1 MNKLLGLKKA
11 NCKNC
16 HKCIRECPV
25 KSIQFSDH
33 QANILPE
40 ECILCGRCV
49 VACPQN
55 AKDVRNDV
63 LKVKEAMR
71 AGKRVIA
78 SIAPSFISDFEVSGI
93 AEMTVLLKQLG
104 FYDVR
109 ETAEGAYI
117 VKSEYERMIK
127 NNEQDV
133 IISTCCHSAVLL
145 VSKHYPE
152 ALPYLAPVLSPML
165 AHAKLIKDENPDT
178 YVVFIG
184 PCISKKDEAEKN
196 PGLVDCVLTFE
207 ELREWLL
214 DEDVKVSQD
223 INDDNLVRMSRFF
236 PETGGIIKSMN
247 TEDTGFRYLAVDGV
261 KDCIAALENI
271 INGKLSHCF
280 VEMSICRGSCINGP
294 MTRLYRE
301 EMLDSTIRLRNFAK
315 PLSEKSS
322 EDFNI
327 STNISLA
334 QKYQALTITS
344 KKPTDEQ
351 ITAILAEM
359 GKTKSEHELNCGSCG
374 YATCRE
380 KAVAVF
386 LGKAEPSMCLPFMME
401 KAESF
406 SDKIIMMTPNAIMV
420 LDDKLNVQQM
430 NRSAKRLFNLP
441 ASLKVKDMPAKDIID
456 TKPYSIILASGQKR
470 LEQRRYLADY
480 NKYVKESIL
489 YDKDHKIIICIM
501 KDITDEQL
509 ESQRIT
515 EIRQQTVNTADKVIE
530 KQMRVVQEIAS
541 LLGETTAETKI
552 ALTKLKE
559 AISVEDSQNE

>member
-25 KSIQFSDH
+25 KSIQFSDL

-55 AKDVRNDV
+55 AKDVRNDI
-63 LKVKEAMR
+63 LKVKEAILSE
-71 AGKRVIA
+71 KRVIA
-78 SIAPSFISDFEVSGI
+78 SIAPSFIADFEVSGI
-93 AEMTVLLKQLG
+93 AEMTALLKQLG
-104 FYDVR
+104 FYEVR

-145 VSKHYPE
+145 VSKYYPE

-165 AHAKLIKDENPDT
+165 AHAKLIKEENPEA

-196 PGLVDCVLTFE
+196 SGLVDCVLTFE
-207 ELREWLL
+207 ELRDWMLE
-214 DEDVKVSQD
+214 EDVKATDD
-223 INDDNLVRMSRFF
+223 INDDSIVRVSRFF

-247 TEDTGFRYLAVDGV
+247 TENTGFRYLAVDGV

-294 MTRLYRE
+294 MTRHYRE

-315 PLSEKSS
+315 PLSEKSF

-327 STNISLA
+327 STDISLS
-334 QKYQALTITS
+334 QKYQPLTIDNP
-344 KKPTDEQ
+344 KPTDEQ

-359 GKTKSEHELNCGSCG
+359 GKTKPEHELNCGSCG

-420 LDDKLNVQQM
+420 LDDKLNIQQM

-441 ASLKVKDMPAKDIID
+441 ASLNVKNMPAKDIID
-456 TKPYSIILASGQKR
+456 TKPYSVILSSGQKR
-470 LEQRRYLADY
+470 LEQRRYLSDY

-559 AISVEDSQNE
+559 AISVEGTQNE

>member
-55 AKDVRNDV
+55 AKDVRHDV
-63 LKVKEAMR
+63 AKVKEAMLE
-71 AGKRVIA
+71 GKRVVA
-78 SIAPSFISDFEVSGI
+78 SIAPSFIADFEVNGI
-93 AEMTVLLKQLG
+93 AEMTALLKQLG

-145 VSKHYPE
+145 VSKYYTE

-207 ELREWLL
+207 EIREWLAE
-214 DEDVKVSQD
+214 EDVKVSEA
-223 INDDNLVRMSRFF
+223 INDDSIVRMSRFF
-236 PETGGIIKSMN
+236 PETGGIIKSMD

-294 MTRLYRE
+294 MTRRYRE

-315 PLSEKSS
+315 PLSEKGS

-327 STNISLA
+327 SADVSLT
-334 QKYQALTITS
+334 QKYEPLTVTHA
-344 KKPTDEQ
+344 KPSDEQ

-359 GKTKSEHELNCGSCG
+359 GKTKPEHELNCGSCG

-386 LGKAEPSMCLPFMME
+386 SGKAEPSMCLPFMME

-441 ASLKVKDMPAKDIID
+441 ASLNVKNMPAKDIID
-456 TKPYSIILASGQKR
+456 TKPYSIILSSGQKR

-501 KDITDEQL
+501 KDITDEHL

-559 AISVEDSQNE
+559 AISVEESQNE

>member
-1 MNKLLGLKKA
+1 MNKILGLKKA

-25 KSIQFSDH
+25 KSIQFSEH

-55 AKDVRNDV
+55 AKDVRNDIA
-63 LKVKEAMR
+63 KVKEAMH
-71 AGKRVIA
+71 AGKRVVA
-78 SIAPSFISDFEVSGI
+78 SLAPSFIADFEVSGI
-93 AEMTVLLKQLG
+93 NEMTYLLKQLG
-104 FYDVR
+104 FDSVR
-109 ETAEGAYI
+109 ETAEGAFI

-145 VSKHYPE
+145 VSKYYPE
-152 ALPYLAPVLSPML
+152 AIRYLAPVLSPML
-165 AHAKLIKDENPDT
+165 AHAKLIKEENPDT

-184 PCISKKDEAEKN
+184 PCISKKDEADKN
-196 PGLVDCVLTFE
+196 QGMVDCVLTFE
-207 ELREWLL
+207 ELREWLA
-214 DEDVKVSQD
+214 EENANTMQH
-223 INDDNLVRMSRFF
+223 INDDSTVRMSRFF
-236 PETGGIIKSMN
+236 PETGGIIKSMH

-271 INGKLSHCF
+271 ISGKLSHCF

-294 MTRLYRE
+294 MTRRYRE
-301 EMLDSTIRLRNFAK
+301 EMLDCTIRLRDFAK
-315 PLSEKSS
+315 PLPEKSY
-322 EDFNI
+322 EDFDI
-327 STNISLA
+327 STNIG
-334 QKYQALTITS
+334 LTQNFKPLTVTS
-344 KKPTDEQ
+344 AKPDDEQ

-359 GKTKSEHELNCGSCG
+359 GKTKPEHELNCGSCG

-420 LDDKLNVQQM
+420 LDDKLNIQQM

-456 TKPYSIILASGQKR
+456 TKPYSIILSSGQKR

-559 AISVEDSQNE
+559 AISVEGGQNE

>member
-55 AKDVRNDV
+55 AKDVRNDIS
-63 LKVKEAMR
+63 KVKEAMLS
-71 AGKRVIA
+71 GKRVIA
-78 SIAPSFISDFEVSGI
+78 SLAPSFISDFEVSGI
-93 AEMTVLLKQLG
+93 NEMTALLKQLG

-117 VKSEYERMIK
+117 VKSEYERLIK
-127 NNEQDV
+127 NNEQNV

-145 VSKHYPE
+145 VSKYYPE

-165 AHAKLIKDENPDT
+165 AHAKLIKEETSDA

-184 PCISKKDEAEKN
+184 PCISKKDEADKN

-214 DEDVKVSQD
+214 DEDVKVPDD
-223 INDDNLVRMSRFF
+223 ITDDSFVRMSRFF

-294 MTRLYRE
+294 MTRHYRE

-327 STNISLA
+327 STDISLA
-334 QKYQALTITS
+334 QKYQPLTVS
-344 KKPTDEQ
+344 NAKPSDEQ

-359 GKTKSEHELNCGSCG
+359 GKTKPEHELNCGSCG

-420 LDDKLNVQQM
+420 LDDKLNIQQM
-430 NRSAKRLFNLP
+430 NRSAKRLFNL
-441 ASLKVKDMPAKDIID
+441 ASSLKVKDMPAKDIID
-456 TKPYSIILASGQKR
+456 TKPYSTILTSGQKR
-470 LEQRRYLADY
+470 LEQRRYLSDY

-559 AISVEDSQNE
+559 AISAEGTQNE

>member
-33 QANILPE
+33 QANILPD

-55 AKDVRNDV
+55 AKDVRHDV

-78 SIAPSFISDFEVSGI
+78 SIAPSFIADFEVSGI
-93 AEMTVLLKQLG
+93 TEMTSLLKQLG
-104 FYDVR
+104 FYDVK

-145 VSKHYPE
+145 VSKYYHE

-207 ELREWLL
+207 ELREWITE
-214 DEDVKVSQD
+214 EDVKVSEN
-223 INDDNLVRMSRFF
+223 INDDSTVRMSRFF

-294 MTRLYRE
+294 MTRRYRE

-315 PLSEKSS
+315 PLSAKNC

-327 STNISLA
+327 SSDIGLA
-334 QKYQALTITS
+334 QKYEPLTIDNA
-344 KKPTDEQ
+344 KPTDEQ

-359 GKTKSEHELNCGSCG
+359 GKTKPEHELNCGSCG

-406 SDKIIMMTPNAIMV
+406 SDKIIMMTPNATMV
-420 LDDKLNVQQM
+420 LDDKLNIQQM

-441 ASLKVKDMPAKDIID
+441 SSLIVKDMPAKDIID
-456 TKPYSIILASGQKR
+456 TKPYSTILTSGQKR
-470 LEQRRYLADY
+470 LEQRRFLADY

-489 YDKDHKIIICIM
+489 YDKEHKIIICIM

-515 EIRQQTVNTADKVIE
+515 EIRQQTANTADKVIE

>member
-55 AKDVRNDV
+55 AKDVRHDV

-71 AGKRVIA
+71 VGKRVVA
-78 SIAPSFISDFEVSGI
+78 SIAPSFIADFEVSGI
-93 AEMTVLLKQLG
+93 AEMTALLKQLG

-109 ETAEGAYI
+109 ETAEGAFI

-145 VSKHYPE
+145 VSKYYPE

-165 AHAKLIKDENPDT
+165 AHAKLIKDESPDS

-196 PGLVDCVLTFE
+196 HGLVDCVLTFE

-214 DEDVKVSQD
+214 EEDVKVSEN
-223 INDDNLVRMSRFF
+223 INDDSLVRMSRFF

-247 TEDTGFRYLAVDGV
+247 TDDTGFRYLAVDGV

-271 INGKLSHCF
+271 INGKLSRCF

-294 MTRLYRE
+294 MTRRYRE

-315 PLSEKSS
+315 PLSEKGS

-327 STNISLA
+327 SSDISLS
-334 QKYQALTITS
+334 QKYEPLTLDHA
-344 KKPTDEQ
+344 KPTVEQ

-359 GKTKSEHELNCGSCG
+359 GKTKPEHELNCGSCG
-374 YATCRE
+374 YASCRE

-406 SDKIIMMTPNAIMV
+406 SDKIIMMTPNATMV
-420 LDDKLNVQQM
+420 LDDKLNIQQM

-441 ASLKVKDMPAKDIID
+441 SSLIVKDMPAKDIID
-456 TKPYSIILASGQKR
+456 TKPYSTILTSGQKR

-501 KDITDEQL
+501 KDITDEHL

-515 EIRQQTVNTADKVIE
+515 EIRQQTANTADKVIE

>member
-1 MNKLLGLKKA
+1 MNKILSLKKA

-55 AKDVRNDV
+55 AKDVRRDISR
-63 LKVKEAMR
+63 VKDAIA
-71 AGKRVIA
+71 AGKRVVA
-78 SIAPSFISDFEVSGI
+78 SIAPSFIVDFDVHSPD
-93 AEMTVLLKQLG
+93 EMETALKKLG
-104 FYDVR
+104 FDSVR
-109 ETAEGAYI
+109 ETAEGAYV
-117 VKSEYERMIK
+117 VKSEYERMIS
-127 NNEQDV
+127 EHRQEV

-145 VSKHYPE
+145 VQKYYPE

-165 AHAKLIKDENPDT
+165 THAKLIKDEDPNA

-184 PCISKKDEAEKN
+184 PCISKKDEADKN

-207 ELREWLL
+207 ELRAWFA
-214 DEDVKVSQD
+214 
-223 INDDNLVRMSRFF
+223 DDGITLSSSAPAKGSVRMSRFF
-236 PETGGIIKSMN
+236 PETGGVIKSMH
-247 TEDTGFRYLAVDGV
+247 TESSDYRYLAVDGV

-271 INGKLSHCF
+271 ISGKLSHCF

-294 MTRLYRE
+294 MVRSYRN
-301 EMLDSTIRLRNFAK
+301 EMLGATLKLRDFAK
-315 PLSEKSS
+315 PLSAKER

-327 STNISLA
+327 ETNIDLA
-334 QKYQALTITS
+334 QSFAPMAVS
-344 KKPTDEQ
+344 HEMPSEEQ
-351 ITAILAEM
+351 IIEILETM
-359 GKTKSEHELNCGSCG
+359 GKTKPEHELNCGSCG
-374 YATCRE
+374 YASCRE

-420 LDDKLNVQQM
+420 LDDKLNIQQM
-430 NRSAKRLFNLP
+430 NRSAKRLFNLASSLNVKGIP
-441 ASLKVKDMPAKDIID
+441 AVEIID
-456 TKPYSIILASGQKR
+456 TKPYITILSSGQKR
-470 LEQRRYLADY
+470 MEQRRYLTEY
-480 NKYVKESIL
+480 EKYIKESIL
-489 YDKDHKIIICIM
+489 YDKEHKIIICIM

-509 ESQRIT
+509 AQQHAN
-515 EIRQQTVNTADKVIE
+515 EIRQKTVDTADKVIE

-559 AISVEDSQNE
+559 AISVEGTPHE